1 MIYSEEIFVGI
12 ILLRQ
17 IFVKRHNDENI
28 LSC

>member
-1 MIYSEEIFVGI
+1 MIYSEEIFVRV